1 MPARWSG
8 GGGEGGKAGRAVAW
22 KVSVSPQPA
31 LRLTPAHGAGAV
43 RCGGGLAPPALCLR
57 GGGRGETTPRPGGAG
72 GVRRAGF

>member
-43 RCGGGLAPPALCLR
+43 RCGGGLAPPPSASGEV
-57 GGGRGETTPRPGGAG
+57 GGERQPPGPAG
-72 GVRRAGF
+72 LGV